1 VTPAKPLRVLVS
13 DDERLA
19 RQRLEDLLAH
29 EENIEIVGRTDKRI
43 DHHCRDP

>member
-1 VTPAKPLRVLVS
+1 MVS

-29 EENIEIVGRTDKRI
+29 EENIEIVAGRITD
-43 DHHCRDP
+43 